1 MNKHF
6 DNDTGQQ
13 TTLLLMPSLK
23 INFLKKTPAQKDSM
37 PTHIAHICLCLLP
50 HKPTQ
55 RQSQKSAIANA
66 LKQTATF
73 QKPETFN
80 SYF

>member
-66 LKQTATF
+66 LKQHSNISKARNF
-73 QKPETFN
+73 
-80 SYF
+80 